1 MKIPL
6 HQYFND
12 MYENISGNETDQV
25 LPTPMLNILNGG
37 EHADNNIDLQEFMI
51 IPCASSFSESI
62 RWASEIYWKL
72 KDLLKA
78 QNLSTA
84 VGDEGGFAPNLE
96 SNEQALKLIE
106 DAIHQNDLDFR
117 KTMFLLALDCA
128 ANEFFSE
135 ENYILEKGNK
145 TLRNAEFVNYLSDL
159 CAKYPIISIEDGI
172 AENDL
177 MGWKILTQT
186 LGKKCQLV
194 GDDLFV
200 TNEKLLKLA
209 FNQMLQTQF

>member
-1 MKIPL
+1 M
-6 HQYFND
+6 
-12 MYENISGNETDQV
+12 
-25 LPTPMLNILNGG
+25 
-37 EHADNNIDLQEFMI
+37 
-51 IPCASSFSESI
+51 
-62 RWASEIYWKL
+62 
-72 KDLLKA
+72 
-78 QNLSTA
+78 
-84 VGDEGGFAPNLE
+84 
-96 SNEQALKLIE
+96 
-106 DAIHQNDLDFR
+106 
-117 KTMFLLALDCA
+117 DCA
-128 ANEFFSE
+128 AEFFSE

-200 TNEKLLKLA
+200 TNEKLLESLA